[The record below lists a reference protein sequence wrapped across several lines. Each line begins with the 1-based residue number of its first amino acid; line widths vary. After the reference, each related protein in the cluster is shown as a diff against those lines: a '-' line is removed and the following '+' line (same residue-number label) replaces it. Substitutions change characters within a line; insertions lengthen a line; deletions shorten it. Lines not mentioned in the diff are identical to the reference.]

1 MSNLQKL
8 VEQFKKIGFDIVIFA
23 ILITIFFLKGYDALP
38 IALQLVALKALLV
51 STGIVHAHIARKL
64 LFPKIDWEEN
74 KLRGKTYVAIAFYI
88 IIPWCYAIS
97 G

>member
-1 MSNLQKL
+1 MSNLDKL
-8 VEQFKKIGFDIVIFA
+8 VEQFKKIGFDAAIFVV
-23 ILITIFFLKGYDALP
+23 LLTIFFLKGYDALP

-51 STGIVHAHIARKL
+51 STGILHAHIARKL
-64 LFPKIDWEEN
+64 IFPKIDWGEN
-74 KLRGKTYVAIAFYI
+74 ILRGKTYVAIAFYI